1 MDLIERFE
9 PFDHFEPF
17 DPLALFKTVVP
28 LLSFLFSELASPA
41 MSITSWLVVCWV
53 EYQAFTKGRY

>member
-1 MDLIERFE
+1 MDLIERFD

-41 MSITSWLVVCWV
+41 MSITSWLVVWWF
-53 EYQAFTKGRY
+53 EYQAFTNGRY